1 MPTMSLDVHR
11 VAASRLAA
19 VGQRYTP
26 GRRMLIDALQAAGRP
41 LTIPEII
48 ETTGGLPQSSAYR
61 TMAVLTQAGVVRRV
75 VAVDEFARFELAEDL
90 STHHHHLLCT
100 GCGVVADFELP
111 SKLEDRLDAAFE
123 AAAAQHHFGSVQHR
137 VDLVGLCTTCTNT
150 AAR

>member
-1 MPTMSLDVHR
+1 MSIDVHS

-26 GRRMLIDALQAAGRP
+26 GRRMLVDTLRTAGRP
-41 LTIPEII
+41 LTIPEIKDASPW
-48 ETTGGLPQSSAYR
+48 LPQSSAYR
-61 TMAVLTQAGVVRRV
+61 TMAVLTQAGIVRRI

-111 SKLEDRLDAAFE
+111 PKLEDQLETAFE
-123 AAAAQHHFGSVQHR
+123 AAATQHRFASVQHR
-137 VDLVGLCTTCTNT
+137 VDLVGLCTACTD
-150 AAR
+150 AANRA